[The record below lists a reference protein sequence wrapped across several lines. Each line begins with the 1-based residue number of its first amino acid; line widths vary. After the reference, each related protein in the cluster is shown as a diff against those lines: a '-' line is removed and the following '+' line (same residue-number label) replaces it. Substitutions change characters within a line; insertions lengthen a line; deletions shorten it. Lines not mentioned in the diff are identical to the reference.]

1 MNTFLTLL
9 TVKVNWSGLD
19 FLGRTSLFGKE
30 IVNKMHLNYIFF
42 LMLELEKTKCM
53 FQVEDFYSLDN
64 DCFLTSLESL
74 ETVREQKRNF
84 VNCEDFGE
92 FDS

>member
-1 MNTFLTLL
+1 MF
-9 TVKVNWSGLD
+9 D
-19 FLGRTSLFGKE
+19 
-30 IVNKMHLNYIFF
+30 
-42 LMLELEKTKCM
+42 LEKTKCM
-53 FQVEDFYSLDN
+53 FQVEDLYSLDN